1 MMIEEQD
8 ENKTQPRPVPAS
20 TAAPSEIPS
29 QAEPEQD
36 ESGAEATALRDA
48 DTAAG
53 RVLSQLEEGTAGRVG
68 ASAADIPSSTAAS
81 APAGL
86 AYVSVEELLELQIAS
101 DPQLSPDGSLI
112 AFTLQWNDR
121 GSQSSRSAI
130 WVVPSRKEAAG
141 GARQV
146 TAGDQQDFA
155 PRWSPRGDFLAF
167 LSTRHGGQPQLF
179 LLPLE
184 GGEARQLTDLPHG
197 VSEYSWRPDGQAL
210 LVHSPWKPSDDQSGE
225 PADEETALIYT
236 RLDEHWDGIGHWH
249 GRHIQLWLVTLDG
262 EVLRLTAEPVHLVQS
277 CWSPDGSAVAFCA
290 NRRQQPDLSTSM
302 ALWVLTLA
310 TGHLRRLTPEEG
322 LAQMPAWSPDGRYL
336 AYYYAPDQSETCNIT
351 PWVVAADGHEAPRPV
366 FPAQAD
372 CTCQV
377 TIIDELRPTN
387 EWLSRPQWYPD
398 SRHLLVT
405 IHERGQAHLYR
416 VDCETQQM
424 TPLTSSSGRYLS
436 PHLARDGSL
445 IAVVRADWFTPG
457 DIWSLRGDGS
467 QLQRLTGVNE
477 RFLRSHQ
484 LIRPRRLTWQAPDGL
499 TIEGW
504 LYLPPLAADQQ
515 APLILAV
522 HGGPSCAWGDA
533 YVHEFQVL
541 AGQGF
546 AVLAANPRGSDG
558 YGEAF
563 RRRILNDWG
572 GEDLRDLL
580 AGLDYVIKTA
590 PVDGNRLG
598 ITGLSYGG
606 YMTVWAITQTTRFKA
621 AVSRNPVTYLPVCR
635 LLSDQA
641 LWFDLAMSGAGEE
654 RLHERSPLAF
664 VDRITT
670 PLLLLHAGD
679 DLRCPFSESLQMFTA
694 LRKRR
699 QIVELV
705 RYPGASH
712 TMDWPTVGTPAQ
724 RTDRLQR
731 TVAWFQRFLLQEG

>member
-1 MMIEEQD
+1 MIEEQD

-20 TAAPSEIPS
+20 AAGSSEIPS
-29 QAEPEQD
+29 QAESDRD
-36 ESGAEATALRDA
+36 ESAAEVKAMRDT

-53 RVLSQLEEGTAGRVG
+53 SALPQLEEKTAGQAGV
-68 ASAADIPSSTAAS
+68 SAAGRATSTAVS
-81 APAGL
+81 PLTGL
-86 AYVSVEELLELQIAS
+86 TYVSVEELLDLQIVS

-121 GSQSSRSAI
+121 NSQSSRSAI

-155 PRWSPRGDFLAF
+155 PRWSPQGDFLAF
-167 LSTRHGGQPQLF
+167 LSTRNGGQPQLF
-179 LLPLE
+179 LLPLQ
-184 GGEARQLTDLPHG
+184 GGEARQLTHLPNG

-225 PADEETALIYT
+225 PADEETALVYT
-236 RLDEHWDGIGHWH
+236 RLDEHWDGVGHWH
-249 GRHIQLWLVTLDG
+249 GRRIQLWFVPLEG
-262 EVLRLTAEPVHLVQS
+262 EAMRLTAEPVHLVQS
-277 CWSPDGSAVAFCA
+277 CWSPDGSEVAFCA

-351 PWVVAADGHEAPRPV
+351 PWVVAADGSEAPRPV

-372 CTCQV
+372 YTCQA

-387 EWLSRPQWYPD
+387 EWLARPQWYPD

-405 IHERGQAHLYR
+405 IHERGQVHLYR
-416 VDCETQQM
+416 IDSESQQM
-424 TPLTSSSGRYLS
+424 TPLTGSSGRYLS

-484 LIRPRRLTWQAPDGL
+484 LIRPRRLTWQASDGL
-499 TIEGW
+499 MIEGW
-504 LYLPPLAADQQ
+504 LYLPPLATGQQ

-558 YGEAF
+558 YGEDF

-580 AGLDYVIKTA
+580 AGLDYVISSA
-590 PVDGNRLG
+590 PIDGKRLG

-606 YMTVWAITQTTRFKA
+606 YMTTWAITQTTRFKA

-654 RLHERSPLAF
+654 RLYERSPLTFA
-664 VDRITT
+664 DRITT

-679 DLRCPFSESLQMFTA
+679 DLRCPFSESLQLFTA

-705 RYPGASH
+705 RYPATSH

-724 RTDRLQR
+724 RCDRLRR
-731 TVAWFQRFLLQEG
+731 TVEWFQRFLLQEE